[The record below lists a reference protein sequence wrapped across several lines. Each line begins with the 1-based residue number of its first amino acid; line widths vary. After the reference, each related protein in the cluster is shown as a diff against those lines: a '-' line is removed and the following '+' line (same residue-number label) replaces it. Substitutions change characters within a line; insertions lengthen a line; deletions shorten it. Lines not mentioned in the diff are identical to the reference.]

1 VTITSGTGGMRL
13 QSTGQLAASFYG
25 LVSIL
30 STDDDVDIRSGGSSL
45 SMDAGSTQYA
55 GVVAIASNYASKVRI
70 GSEGTSS
77 GKVQSDFFGDVTV
90 HGNLVITDELT
101 YEEHYASKVH
111 ITNEQ
116 DLIVQQQIRA
126 PFLTGLDT
134 EDVDSTRSSDLR
146 LDSGSGG
153 TSHKILIGSLNAKDG
168 VEIGGVSGAPIELKQ
183 GSGDEDKRFAV
194 NSDGSVSVRSAYGS
208 SLSIADDYGN
218 GTVSIASSGSR
229 SVEIGSKAS
238 TEVSLSARS
247 ISLSADDDA
256 SSGGEVKIDGGDGYE
271 SIDGGDVELLGG
283 SFYGMTYGDMQRSAG
298 NVRLDGGASSTAQG
312 GSVIMRAGSGY
323 KGDANGQVKLQDAD
337 GTSRLEVQANG
348 TIRSHGAMDMQDNSG
363 VTRFAVQSNGVLR
376 MSGAY
381 TMEQVSASMTVPSDA
396 SVYVIYG
403 NLGSS
408 FQVSAPSGTD
418 FVDGQMI
425 MVINSSNRWS
435 TGDVNTVAGGTR
447 WLIYVAAEGRWF

>member
-1 VTITSGTGGMRL
+1 MYHLRW
-13 QSTGQLAASFYG
+13 
-25 LVSIL
+25 SI
-30 STDDDVDIRSGGSSL
+30 
-45 SMDAGSTQYA
+45 
-55 GVVAIASNYASKVRI
+55 
-70 GSEGTSS
+70 
-77 GKVQSDFFGDVTV
+77 
-90 HGNLVITDELT
+90 
-101 YEEHYASKVH
+101 
-111 ITNEQ
+111 
-116 DLIVQQQIRA
+116 
-126 PFLTGLDT
+126 PFL
-134 EDVDSTRSSDLR
+134 
-146 LDSGSGG
+146 
-153 TSHKILIGSLNAKDG
+153 HKDKGYVARVSLPIL
-168 VEIGGVSGAPIELKQ
+168 GVSGAPIELKQ

-194 NSDGSVSVRSAYGS
+194 NSYGSVSVRSAYGS